1 MICQV
6 VRLFDRPVTQT
17 HVTGVMNVDRQYI
30 CSLYMYGSVETARLF
45 PLVSSFPQ

>member
-17 HVTGVMNVDRQYI
+17 HVTGVMNVDRQYV
-30 CSLYMYGSVETARLF
+30 CLYGYGSIETARLL